1 MENKELK
8 NYKKE
13 ALEVCKDFGYPMEVV
28 EAVKS
33 ASSIVKISN
42 VMHDAKK
49 FI

>member
-1 MENKELK
+1 METKELK
-8 NYKKE
+8 SYRKE

-33 ASSIVKISN
+33 AGSIVKISN
-42 VMHDAKK
+42 VMHDAKR